1 MRSAEYWIEKLKL
14 QKHPEG
20 GWFKEVYKSDEKVL
34 KDHLHKRF
42 AGDRHHS
49 TSIYFLL
56 SGNEF
61 SAFHRIKSDELW
73 HFYEGSATTIHMI
86 DENGKYSK
94 AVVGNKPDTDEAFQV
109 VVGHG
114 VWFASELN
122 DKNSYALVGCTV
134 APGFDYADF
143 EMGERNTLIKMFPL
157 HKELITMLTI

>member
-1 MRSAEYWIEKLKL
+1 MKSAEYWIEKLKL

-20 GWFKEVYKSDEKVL
+20 GWFKEVYKSDEKIL

-73 HFYEGSATTIHMI
+73 HFYEGSAITVHMI
-86 DENGKYSK
+86 DGKGRYSR
-94 AVVGNKPDTDEAFQV
+94 ALVGNDFDNGEAFQFV
-109 VVGHG
+109 VPHG
-114 VWFASELN
+114 VWFASELS
-122 DKNSYALVGCTV
+122 DKNSYALAGCTV
-134 APGFDYADF
+134 SPGFDFEDF
-143 EMGERNTLIKMFPL
+143 EMGEREEMARMFPE
-157 HKELITMLTI
+157 HKEIIERLTI

>member
-1 MRSAEYWIEKLKL
+1 MKSAEYWIEKLKL

-20 GWFKEVYKSDEKVL
+20 GWFKEVYKSDEKIL

-42 AGDRHHS
+42 SGARHHS

-73 HFYEGSATTIHMI
+73 HFYEGSAITVHMI

-94 AVVGNKPDTDEAFQV
+94 ALVGNNFDNGEAFQNV
-109 VVGHG
+109 VPHG
-114 VWFASELN
+114 VWFASELS

-134 APGFDYADF
+134 APGFDFEDF
-143 EMGERNTLIKMFPL
+143 EMGDRDTLLKMFPM
-157 HKELITMLTI
+157 HKEIITRLT